1 MTRVTVV
8 ECDRLP
14 LVPEIVRVYVPGG
27 VVVAVETVSVEFP
40 ESVTD
45 VGLKF
50 AVAPV
55 RNPLTLR
62 FTVPVKPIRAPIV
75 VV

>member
-1 MTRVTVV
+1 VA

-14 LVPEIVRVYVPGG
+14 LVPEIVRMYVPVG
-27 VVVAVETVSVEFP
+27 VVIAVEIVSVEFP
-40 ESVTD
+40 EVATD

-55 RNPLTLR
+55 GNPLTLR
-62 FTVPVKPIRAPIV
+62 FTVLVNPFSALIDV
-75 VV
+75 V